1 MHKELGTRTI
11 MAIAIAIIFW
21 SSAFAG
27 IRATLDDFSPG
38 SLALF
43 RFGVAS
49 LVLLLIALL
58 RRMPLPDRKD
68 VPFFLALGFIGI
80 TVYHV
85 AQNYG
90 QITVTAG
97 SASLIIASVP
107 IFTALLAKIF
117 LKERLSGRGWL
128 GIFISLAGIALI
140 SWGESEEY
148 SVDVGALLMILAAIS
163 VSVFFV
169 FQKFLHDRYSPLQI
183 TTYSIWAGTLFL
195 LVFLPGL
202 PGEITDAA
210 AGNIIAMVYLGV
222 FPGALAYLAWNYALS
237 KAPASVLTSVLN
249 ISPVPAIIIAWI
261 WLDEIPTA
269 LAIIGGA
276 VAIAGV
282 LVVNRYGMAGT
293 KSS

>member
-1 MHKELGTRTI
+1 MRKKLDTRTV
-11 MAIAIAIIFW
+11 MAIAIAILFW
-21 SSAFAG
+21 ASSFASVG
-27 IRATLDDFSPG
+27 AALDEFSPG
-38 SLALF
+38 SIAVF

-58 RRMPLPDRKD
+58 RKISLPDRKD
-68 VPFFLALGFIGI
+68 VPFFLVLGFFGI
-80 TVYHV
+80 TVYHL

-90 QITVTAG
+90 QTTVTAG

-107 IFTALLAKIF
+107 IFTALLAKAF

-128 GIFISLAGIALI
+128 GIFISLAGIAII
-140 SWGESEEY
+140 SWGEGDEY
-148 SVDVGALLMILAAIS
+148 AIDAGALLMILAAVS
-163 VSVFFV
+163 VSLFFV
-169 FQKFLHDRYSPLQI
+169 FQKYLHDRYSPLQI
-183 TTYSIWAGTLFL
+183 TTYSIWSGTLYL

-202 PGEITDAA
+202 LAEINDATV
-210 AGNIIAMVYLGV
+210 GNIINMVYLGV

-237 KAPASVLTSVLN
+237 KTPASILTSVLN

-261 WLDEIPTA
+261 WLNEIPTA
-269 LAIIGGA
+269 LAIIGGT

-282 LVVNRYGMAGT
+282 LVVNRYGMTGT

>member
-1 MHKELGTRTI
+1 
-11 MAIAIAIIFW
+11 MAIAIAILFW
-21 SSAFAG
+21 ASSFASVG
-27 IRATLDDFSPG
+27 AALDECSPG
-38 SLALF
+38 SIAVF

-58 RRMPLPDRKD
+58 RKISLPDRKD
-68 VPFFLALGFIGI
+68 VPFFLVLGFFGI
-80 TVYHV
+80 TVYHL

-90 QITVTAG
+90 QTTVTAG

-107 IFTALLAKIF
+107 IFTALLAKAF

-128 GIFISLAGIALI
+128 GIFISLAGIAII
-140 SWGESEEY
+140 SWGEGDEY
-148 SVDVGALLMILAAIS
+148 AIDAGALLMILAAVS
-163 VSVFFV
+163 VSLFFV
-169 FQKFLHDRYSPLQI
+169 FQKYLHNRYSPLQI
-183 TTYSIWAGTLFL
+183 TTYSIWSGTLYL

-202 PGEITDAA
+202 LAEINDATV
-210 AGNIIAMVYLGV
+210 GNIINMVYLGV

-237 KAPASVLTSVLN
+237 KTPASILTSVLN

-261 WLDEIPTA
+261 WLNEIPTA
-269 LAIIGGA
+269 LAIIGGT

-282 LVVNRYGMAGT
+282 LVVNRYGMTGT

>member
-68 VPFFLALGFIGI
+68 VPFFLVLGFIGI

-140 SWGESEEY
+140 SWGESEGY

-163 VSVFFV
+163 VSIFFV
-169 FQKFLHDRYSPLQI
+169 FQKYLHDRYSPLQI

-202 PGEITDAA
+202 PGEITNAA
-210 AGNIIAMVYLGV
+210 AGNIITMVYLGV

-237 KAPASVLTSVLN
+237 KAPASILTC
-249 ISPVPAIIIAWI
+249 IRSPQHGLWLSGRIRLSWGFKSTRAW
-261 WLDEIPTA
+261 TA
-269 LAIIGGA
+269 TRRA
-276 VAIAGV
+276 V
-282 LVVNRYGMAGT
+282 R
-293 KSS
+293 

>member
-1 MHKELGTRTI
+1 MHKELGIRTI

-163 VSVFFV
+163 VSIFFV
-169 FQKFLHDRYSPLQI
+169 FQKYLHDRYSPLQI

>member
-1 MHKELGTRTI
+1 MRKKLDTRTV
-11 MAIAIAIIFW
+11 MAIAIAILFW
-21 SSAFAG
+21 ASSFASVG
-27 IRATLDDFSPG
+27 AALDEFSPG
-38 SLALF
+38 SIAVF

-58 RRMPLPDRKD
+58 RKISLPDRKD
-68 VPFFLALGFIGI
+68 VPFFLVLGFFGI
-80 TVYHV
+80 TVYHL

-90 QITVTAG
+90 QTTVTAG

-107 IFTALLAKIF
+107 IFTALLAKAF

-128 GIFISLAGIALI
+128 GIFISLAGIAII
-140 SWGESEEY
+140 SWGEGDEY
-148 SVDVGALLMILAAIS
+148 AIDAGALLMILAAVS
-163 VSVFFV
+163 VSLFFV
-169 FQKFLHDRYSPLQI
+169 FQKYLHNRYSPLQI
-183 TTYSIWAGTLFL
+183 TTYSIWSGTLYL

-202 PGEITDAA
+202 LAEINDATV
-210 AGNIIAMVYLGV
+210 GNIINMVYLGV

-237 KAPASVLTSVLN
+237 KTPASILTSVLN

-261 WLDEIPTA
+261 WLNEIPTA
-269 LAIIGGA
+269 LAIIGGT

-282 LVVNRYGMAGT
+282 LVVNRYGMTGT